1 MERDEKQKQHLD
13 PQATITALI
22 NANGHRIRL
31 TDLASHLAD
40 LIPVGMPPSLLHNWL
55 YLVNKW

>member
-13 PQATITALI
+13 PQATIAALI

-40 LIPVGMPPSLLHNWL
+40 LIPVGTPINIDSPHRFCSLL
-55 YLVNKW
+55 